1 MGDSGDLQRIMHRQM
16 WHTLLDIPRL
26 YRHRHTYTRHRSL
39 VCDDKPRD
47 VALGG
52 DTAPGDLGDEVY
64 AAIHYG
70 DRVVWRPVA
79 GDALLRIATAA
90 IRPRSDTIPLLC
102 SCDAAHKTPLERL
115 GDGHNKSDISSARP
129 LLLELVCGQR
139 LLNTRDRMLLRTAAA
154 KWLFGNVAA
163 RRSIDRH
170 IGNSDGDGH
179 MLSGDISVGQILTQ
193 WSCPRSNAIYHSD
206 DSALNGYAD
215 DAIIECDSTIT
226 PRHTRIVACA
236 TDVHQDETQHN
247 TNAVASAPADGDN
260 AHHHTDFYVVLGG
273 KKQIFWHLAI
283 QFHIFYISL
292 QPVSTSYNRVW
303 DRMDERKRACFSYK
317 CWDILL
323 WNPYYRLMKRC
334 RISSG
339 IRWQLPLW

>member
-16 WHTLLDIPRL
+16 WHTFLDIPRL

-79 GDALLRIATAA
+79 GDALLRAATSA

-139 LLNTRDRMLLRTAAA
+139 LLNTRDRMLLRTAVA

-179 MLSGDISVGQILTQ
+179 MLGGDISVG
-193 WSCPRSNAIYHSD
+193 
-206 DSALNGYAD
+206 
-215 DAIIECDSTIT
+215 
-226 PRHTRIVACA
+226 
-236 TDVHQDETQHN
+236 
-247 TNAVASAPADGDN
+247 
-260 AHHHTDFYVVLGG
+260 
-273 KKQIFWHLAI
+273 
-283 QFHIFYISL
+283 
-292 QPVSTSYNRVW
+292 
-303 DRMDERKRACFSYK
+303 
-317 CWDILL
+317 
-323 WNPYYRLMKRC
+323 
-334 RISSG
+334 
-339 IRWQLPLW
+339 